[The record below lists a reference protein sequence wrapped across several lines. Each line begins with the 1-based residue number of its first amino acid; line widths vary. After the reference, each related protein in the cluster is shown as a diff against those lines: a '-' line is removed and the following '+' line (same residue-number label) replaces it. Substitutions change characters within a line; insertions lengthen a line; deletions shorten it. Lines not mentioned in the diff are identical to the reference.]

1 MKKQIDPNLAGSAD
15 ELFLAGAQEAV
26 PAELQNSE
34 EPFKIQEGVTDTS
47 KDADAYSESA
57 HHHSSSGSHS
67 HHHSSHSSSHHHHHH
82 HHRHGR
88 HHRHRHGS
96 KHKIPLWARIIL
108 VILALI
114 IAAVGIIG
122 GTYIGLREKGKNDLV
137 VEQANPKYEET
148 IEYGGHTYIYDKNK
162 VAFAFIGVDRE
173 KIDENNGVIGTSG
186 QADTD
191 MVAVVDTSTGKISL
205 ITIPRDTM
213 VDIDL
218 YSTDGK
224 FLRTENM
231 QLCLS
236 YAYGDGA
243 ESSCK
248 NTITALS
255 RILANVPIEKYFV
268 LDLKGIAPLNDAVGG
283 VTVESLYDFPE
294 KNIKKGDTITI
305 KGDFAE
311 TYVRKRDTDTI
322 NASLNRTARQS
333 QYVKAY
339 AEQLRKAVTGDFST
353 VSELY
358 NTASKYSQTNIALKD
373 VTYLASVIL
382 QHGVT
387 EVNQYT
393 VQGEMKASSEVS
405 EDVFAEYYADSDS
418 IMEIVLNCFY
428 QQVS

>member
-15 ELFLAGAQEAV
+15 ELFLAGTQEAV

-34 EPFKIQEGVTDTS
+34 EPFKIQEGVKDTS
-47 KDADAYSESA
+47 PDADAYSESA

-173 KIDENNGVIGTSG
+173 KIGENNGVIGTSG

-191 MVAVVDTSTGKISL
+191 MVAVVDTSTGKS
-205 ITIPRDTM
+205 
-213 VDIDL
+213 
-218 YSTDGK
+218 
-224 FLRTENM
+224 
-231 QLCLS
+231 
-236 YAYGDGA
+236 
-243 ESSCK
+243 
-248 NTITALS
+248 
-255 RILANVPIEKYFV
+255 
-268 LDLKGIAPLNDAVGG
+268 
-283 VTVESLYDFPE
+283 
-294 KNIKKGDTITI
+294 
-305 KGDFAE
+305 
-311 TYVRKRDTDTI
+311 
-322 NASLNRTARQS
+322 
-333 QYVKAY
+333 
-339 AEQLRKAVTGDFST
+339 
-353 VSELY
+353 
-358 NTASKYSQTNIALKD
+358 
-373 VTYLASVIL
+373 
-382 QHGVT
+382 
-387 EVNQYT
+387 
-393 VQGEMKASSEVS
+393 
-405 EDVFAEYYADSDS
+405 
-418 IMEIVLNCFY
+418 
-428 QQVS
+428 